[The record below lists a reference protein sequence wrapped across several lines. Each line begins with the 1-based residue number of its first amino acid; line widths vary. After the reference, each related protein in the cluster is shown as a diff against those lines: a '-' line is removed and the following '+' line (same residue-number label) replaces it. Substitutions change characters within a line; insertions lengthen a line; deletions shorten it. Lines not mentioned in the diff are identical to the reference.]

1 MDIDKLLQVH
11 HSVNLATIREQNKY
25 MLGVQAEQ
33 CGQIMQLRKQID
45 ASNSVTRQILE
56 NQLKAIQHQENLK
69 YYKNVVYNM
78 KEAVNAINKTENT
91 AFMGI
96 VDMTNCKV
104 KIQNVES
111 LDKYWALIN

>member
-45 ASNSVTRQILE
+45 ASNYIKLQSAWLRIRRQI
-56 NQLKAIQHQENLK
+56 
-69 YYKNVVYNM
+69 YKIGRASCRERV
-78 KEAVNAINKTENT
+78 
-91 AFMGI
+91 
-96 VDMTNCKV
+96 
-104 KIQNVES
+104 
-111 LDKYWALIN
+111 

>member
-45 ASNSVTRQILE
+45 ASNYIKLQSAWLRIRRQIYIKFVKQLLLE
-56 NQLKAIQHQENLK
+56 DFDLMMLQ
-69 YYKNVVYNM
+69 KNW
-78 KEAVNAINKTENT
+78 KPWELLT
-91 AFMGI
+91 
-96 VDMTNCKV
+96 
-104 KIQNVES
+104 
-111 LDKYWALIN
+111 

>member
-45 ASNSVTRQILE
+45 ASNYIKLQSAWLRIRRQI
-56 NQLKAIQHQENLK
+56 
-69 YYKNVVYNM
+69 Y
-78 KEAVNAINKTENT
+78 INSSN
-91 AFMGI
+91 
-96 VDMTNCKV
+96 NCYW
-104 KIQNVES
+104 KIS
-111 LDKYWALIN
+111 I